1 MPFQDRRDIGETV
14 VHLLGVT
21 AALNLLGPG
30 AIAAPSAGHRG
41 HGVSRATVAM
51 ATWHRLAAESRPDTV
66 AAMQSDAWIGLPVAD
81 QDRGL

>member
-30 AIAAPSAGHRG
+30 AIAAPSGRAPRTRRKSRDGRDGDVAQIGSRVATRYRG
-41 HGVSRATVAM
+41 SYAVGC
-51 ATWHRLAAESRPDTV
+51 L
-66 AAMQSDAWIGLPVAD
+66 
-81 QDRGL
+81 DRSSGR